1 MNNTYSTEYNPDVL
15 TCLANLSSDEV
26 FTPPHIVNQMLDMLP
41 QELFN
46 DKNTKFLDPA
56 TKSGVFLREIAKR
69 LLEGLKDEIPDLQ
82 QRIDHIFQRQLY
94 GIAVT
99 EMTSLLSRRSV
110 YCSKYPNSKYSISS
124 FSNIEGNIRFKVINH
139 KWNKN
144 KCAYCGASKK
154 ELDRD
159 DELEAYAYEFIHVNN
174 PEEIINMKF
183 DVIIG
188 NPPYQLNDGG
198 GTGSSAVPIYQKF
211 IEQSKKLNPRYLCMI
226 IPARWFSGG
235 KGLDDF
241 RSSMIKD
248 RRIKVL
254 HDYINASDCF
264 PNVSIEGGVCYF
276 LLDRTYNGKTKIF
289 THKQNGMID
298 ESFRYLD
305 EGMFDIF
312 VRDEKVLDIVKTVL
326 NLKKQSFSN
335 IVYPRNAFGI
345 SNSSKLITTDKKGIN
360 VFGRF
365 NGKRDYRYI
374 ESIKITKNVD
384 LINKYKLFISK
395 ADGAA
400 GQIGNPVPARI
411 IGKPE
416 EGLQNMV
423 CTETFL
429 VVGPFVN
436 KNQMINAK
444 EYMKT
449 KFFRFL
455 VGARKN
461 KNMTQDT
468 YKFVPL
474 LDFDRSW
481 SDEDLFALFN
491 LSDNQIDYIKTMIT
505 DYDDNIIEESEGDDS
520 DE

>member
-1 MNNTYSTEYNPDVL
+1 MSESYTSLYNPDVL
-15 TCLANLSSDEV
+15 STLANLSSDEV

-41 QELFN
+41 RELFK
-46 DKNTKFLDPA
+46 DKDAKFLDPA

-69 LLEGLKDEIPDLQ
+69 LLIGLEDQIPDLQ
-82 QRIDHIFQRQLY
+82 ERIDHIFQTQLF
-94 GIAVT
+94 GIAIT
-99 EMTSLLSRRSV
+99 EMTSLLSRRSL
-110 YCSKYPNSKYSISS
+110 YCSKYPNSKYSISL
-124 FSNIEGNIRFKVINH
+124 FDTAEGNIRYKRVEH
-139 KWNKN
+139 KWKN
-144 KCAYCGASKK
+144 GKCEFCGASKK
-154 ELDRD
+154 EHDRD
-159 DELEAYAYEFIHVNN
+159 EKLEIYAYEYIHTKK
-174 PEEIINMKF
+174 PEEVANMKF

-211 IEQSKKLNPRYLCMI
+211 IEQSKKLNPRYLTMI

-276 LLDRTYNGKTKIF
+276 LFDREYNGKAEIY
-289 THKQNGMID
+289 THKQNGETD
-298 ESFRYLD
+298 QSFRYMD

-312 VRDEKVLDIVKTVL
+312 VRDEKVLDVVKAIISD
-326 NLKKQSFSN
+326 KHIPFSN
-335 IVYPRNAFGI
+335 IVFPRNAFNLG
-345 SNSSKLITTDKKGIN
+345 NSSKYLSKNIKGIK

-365 NGKRDYRYI
+365 NRKRDYKYI
-374 ESIKITKNVD
+374 ESDKIIKNIN
-384 LINKYKLFISK
+384 LIKKYKLFVSK

-400 GQIGNPVPARI
+400 GQIGNPIPARI

-416 EGLQNMV
+416 EGYLNTV

-429 VVGPFVN
+429 VIGPFDSE
-436 KNQMINAK
+436 KEMINVK

-468 YKFVPL
+468 YKFVPI
-474 LDFDRSW
+474 LDFSRKWEDS
-481 SDEDLFALFN
+481 DLFSLFN
-491 LSDNQIDYIKTMIT
+491 LSMEQIDYINNMIT
-505 DYDDNIIEESEGDDS
+505 DYDEYSTSELEEDDY